1 MNHVTVRLKNAQGN
15 VVQEVRTGETIK
27 YTRLENGRNVQK
39 TEQLA
44 EGKYKFYNIEIDKIT
59 QYYVEFNYNGM
70 SYQSI
75 PLKDML
81 AANTS
86 KAAENGRQVNGRTNF
101 NNKFKVITNNNA
113 NGDSGNIGL
122 RYDGIV
128 NHTSTFNLEG
138 ANPIKGYD
146 GASFP
151 VNGVREDYMIK
162 ATTYNGYGGYLD
174 KIKTPE
180 E

>member
-1 MNHVTVRLKNAQGN
+1 M
-15 VVQEVRTGETIK
+15 
-27 YTRLENGRNVQK
+27 
-39 TEQLA
+39 TE
-44 EGKYKFYNIEIDKIT
+44 
-59 QYYVEFNYNGM
+59 
-70 SYQSI
+70 
-75 PLKDML
+75 
-81 AANTS
+81 
-86 KAAENGRQVNGRTNF
+86 
-101 NNKFKVITNNNA
+101 
-113 NGDSGNIGL
+113 
-122 RYDGIV
+122 IV

-180 E
+180 AIKKRTNTRTRKHQPRNRRKRTTRPICKERFAKCKTYSKWTWTSIWIW